1 MNLKKELY
9 RITDSFLTEAKN
21 QNGEDRSLERLNE
34 DRHLAVEEFMKLITQ
49 LLEEL
54 KMEKESDDNDIKRG
68 DGELT
73 NYIRGSWMGFNTCA
87 DEINSKINK
96 ILNK

>member
-1 MNLKKELY
+1 MNLKQIE
-9 RITDSFLTEAKN
+9 
-21 QNGEDRSLERLNE
+21 ERLDDTFGNQRTTPYDLFITKKIRE
-34 DRHLAVEEFMKLITQ
+34 KIKQFISTSITQ

-87 DEINSKINK
+87 DEINSKIDK

>member
-49 LLEEL
+49 ILEEL
-54 KMEKESDDNDIKRG
+54 REPDRKEPHYEPIPQLK
-68 DGELT
+68 
-73 NYIRGSWMGFNTCA
+73 GSWFGYNQRNQ
-87 DEINSKINK
+87 ILNSKINK